1 MFKLTSLHRWAPA
14 LLCALLISCGASTA
28 TTPTAAPPAQPTAAP
43 PTSAPTIAPTAIVPT
58 EAPPVVPTEALPAAP
73 TEAPP
78 TEVPPAVP
86 TAEPA
91 AGLLPAPLYFID
103 AKNQISRIEVD
114 GTTITQV
121 TNETDK
127 VFEFVVSPAD
137 GSLAYITIAND
148 GFTNRLVHT
157 DAHGQARTELQT
169 GIMRGLAIAYS
180 GESVEVGVLDPA
192 PGMQMSPEART
203 PGVWSFPTGRGTPA
217 QIQAATP
224 PTQGA
229 DGNMKPGDHYMPIAW
244 SPDGQKLL
252 LRTSINLGPDGP
264 GGDVGTIG
272 LALFDKPS
280 GMVSQLLPT
289 SSEPLCLSPSWDG
302 QSVMVYCATPYLI
315 TDKTPALWRLNI
327 VSGEQET
334 LIPIQ
339 DGEKTNSV
347 VNVRELSDG
356 LYSMV
361 ATSEMNAP
369 TASKYTLQ
377 RTALDAVSERKQLV
391 AEPLALGYGSALWA
405 EDGSGVVVPVAK
417 TDVDVDLTW
426 YPLRGG
432 EPVVLQSGQLGAEV
446 AWGR

>member
-1 MFKLTSLHRWAPA
+1 MFIRTSLHRWAPA
-14 LLCALLISCGASTA
+14 LLCALLIGCGAPAATA
-28 TTPTAAPPAQPTAAP
+28 PTAAPTTDIRRPTTDVPTTVAPTAAP
-43 PTSAPTIAPTAIVPT
+43 AVIPPT
-58 EAPPVVPTEALPAAP
+58 EAPPAMPTEAL
-73 TEAPP
+73 
-78 TEVPPAVP
+78 PAVP
-86 TAEPA
+86 TAEPTA
-91 AGLLPAPLYFID
+91 VGLLPAPLYFID
-103 AKNQISRIEVD
+103 AKNQIARIEVD
-114 GTTITQV
+114 GKTITQV
-121 TNETDK
+121 TNEADK

-137 GSLAYITIAND
+137 GSLAYITIASD
-148 GFTNRLVHT
+148 GFTNRLIRS
-157 DAHGQARTELQT
+157 DSLGQGRVELQT
-169 GIMRGLAIAYS
+169 GVMRGLTIAYT
-180 GESVEVGVLDPA
+180 GESIEVGVLDPA
-192 PGMQMSPEART
+192 PGMQMTPEART

-229 DGNMKPGDHYMPIAW
+229 DGNLKPGDHYMPIAW
-244 SPDGQKLL
+244 SPDGQRLL
-252 LRTSINLGPDGP
+252 LRTSINIGPDGP

-272 LALFDKPS
+272 LALFEKPS
-280 GMVSQLLPT
+280 GEVRQLLPT

-302 QSVMVYCATPYLI
+302 QSVMVYCSTPYLL

-327 VSGEQET
+327 VSGEQQT

-361 ATSEMNAP
+361 ATSEANAP
-369 TASKYTLQ
+369 MASKYTLQ

-405 EDGSGVVVPVAK
+405 EDGSGVVLPIAK
-417 TDVDVDLTW
+417 TDVAIDLTW

-432 EPVVLQSGQLGAEV
+432 EPVVLQSGQLGAVV